1 MKPRRLASALVAS
14 LLVAALSSCDGSTR
28 ATADDGTRATVVVN
42 AEVYTLDPDRPWARA
57 FAYDADG
64 KIIAVGTEPDVRAK
78 AGSGAT
84 VIDARGNTVLPGF
97 QDTHL
102 HVPEAGI
109 NRDLCF
115 MESGQTLAAYEDMA
129 ADCAAE
135 QPDSAWVRAA
145 GPSIFDLLDADEA
158 PIDVLDR
165 AIPDRPALI
174 LDDLGHAVWTN
185 TLGLKAAGIAPDAA
199 NPQGGIYGRDPDTGR
214 LNGLVLEN
222 AQQRLRNA
230 AAPDDETVYRGLL
243 VALDELAKN
252 GITSVSDAGGFWGQ
266 NHPAAWQRALQEN
279 ELSVRA
285 VNSLYVYP
293 DHPMDQQLSELKKR
307 FSDDPDSL
315 LRFNTAKIYVDG
327 ILDLGTAWMLKPYD
341 KPIDPE
347 HPSGFP
353 YFQRDQLRSYVDEL
367 HRIGYRMEFHVI
379 GDAATRE
386 ALDAVEAIDA
396 DPGQIADRRH
406 RTTHTYLVHPDDIE
420 RFKELGVIADFQA
433 GPEAI
438 DAAYHEQLSQA
449 IGDRAFDLIPT
460 KKLIAAGARV
470 SLSSDWDADPLSPF
484 GIIER
489 SVTRDSNAV
498 DNVATALRLVTLD
511 AAYALGQD
519 DTTGSIEIGKQAD
532 YTVVDQNILKIPVDR
547 VDQTKV
553 LVTVLAGHPTY
564 QAESFDR

>member
-1 MKPRRLASALVAS
+1 MRPQRLVSTLVTC
-14 LLVAALSSCDGSTR
+14 LLVTVLSSCD
-28 ATADDGTRATVVVN
+28 DGTKPASDGPPATVVVN
-42 AEVYTLDPDRPWARA
+42 AEVYTLDRGRPWAEA

-64 KIIAVGTEPDVRAK
+64 KITAVGTESDVRAK
-78 AGSGAT
+78 AGSGAK
-84 VIDARGNTVLPGF
+84 VIDARGNMVLPGF

-115 MESGQTLAAYEDMA
+115 MESGSTLAEYEDMA

-135 QPDSAWVRAA
+135 QPGSSWVRAA
-145 GPSIFDLLDADEA
+145 GPSLFDLLDADES

-185 TLGLKAAGIAPDAA
+185 SLGLKAAGIGPDDPD
-199 NPQGGIYGRDPDTGR
+199 PQGGIYGRDPETGR
-214 LNGLVLEN
+214 LNGLLLEN
-222 AQQRLRNA
+222 AQQRIRNA
-230 AAPDDETVYRGLL
+230 AAPDDEVVYKGLL

-252 GITSVSDAGGFWGQ
+252 GITSASDAGGFWGQ
-266 NHPAAWQRALQEN
+266 NHPAAWQRALKEG

-285 VNSLYVYP
+285 VNGLYLYP
-293 DHPMDQQLSELKKR
+293 DADMKEQLAEFQRR
-307 FSDDPDSL
+307 FSDDPNSL
-315 LRFNTAKIYVDG
+315 LRFNTAKIYLDG

-341 KPIDPE
+341 KPINPQY
-347 HPSGFP
+347 PSGFP
-353 YFQRDQLRSYVDEL
+353 YFERDQLRTYVSEL
-367 HRIGYRMEFHVI
+367 HRIGYRMHFHVI

-396 DPGQIADRRH
+396 PKDQVADRRH
-406 RTTHTYLVHPDDIE
+406 RTTHTYLVHPDDTK
-420 RFKELGVIADFQA
+420 RFAELGVVADFQV

-438 DAAYHEQLSQA
+438 DPGYHEQLSDF
-449 IGDRAFDLIPT
+449 IGNRAFDLIPVA
-460 KKLIAAGARV
+460 KLLDAGAHV

-489 SVTRDSNAV
+489 AVTRESNAV
-498 DNVATALRLVTLD
+498 DSVETAVKLVTLD

-519 DTTGSIEIGKQAD
+519 DTTGSIEVGKQAD
-532 YTVVDQNILKIPVDR
+532 YVIVDQNLLEVPVDR

-553 LVTVLAGHPTY
+553 LLTVLAGESTY
-564 QAESFDR
+564 QAASFNR